1 MDKVS
6 CNMKKALLILIMVLG
21 CSAFLS
27 AKKRVKNLYTLP
39 PDKNTATSKAQVPM
53 APLSDRTFLVGN
65 AHGLFKV
72 TIDNK
77 AIPIWTGGTIEQI
90 LNIEV
95 IKEVP
100 DKDASTANI
109 VAQNATNALART
121 QSGAQND
128 TLQNGFI
135 GDSSALGTANTN
147 SSNILASYP
156 KDSSLNIA
164 TNGIDDTANGSQS
177 ATTKKRVSAWLFRSS
192 AGVLYS
198 EDLETFSL
206 RNEGLPQLVIKEYS
220 EEKGETFH
228 PVIHTLKDLAADP
241 FDNNRLIT
249 ATKDCVYLSEDCGL
263 TWKNIGSMSANTSGI
278 KAVAVT
284 TIKGRPA
291 TDTQKA
297 TVDEVVAFES
307 HPIFGFAYKRL
318 STARPAWIDVSAGF
332 DLMTSMTQIDEISDI
347 LPVKKVNADGS
358 IETAIYCA
366 QSYIPRIY
374 RFDWEDRRAVR
385 LYKGEAFNGT
395 IDGLSIVDGSLLYS
409 TVDNLGSLNP
419 ETLQS
424 PGVPQKLETWK
435 RALKS
440 AGGVPNCAWV
450 PKTQS
455 GFNQN
460 VLLNELWLLFS
471 GTINTPYAEAA
482 DGKKCVYAS
491 AYQCREQKGIDKF
504 RKIIHDNGLNAL
516 VIDMK
521 DDYGLLR
528 YQTKDPYV
536 LKMAKVTQYKVD
548 LDHFVEEFKKDGV
561 YLVAR
566 IVVFKDRNLSNIEG
580 NKYAIWNKKTNTKW
594 IGIRGYI
601 DTTDDEGEVIGSTA
615 DYYDE
620 EWVDPYCP
628 IVWQYNT
635 AIAKELIARGFD
647 EVQFDYIRFPTDGLN
662 MGSASYRWQSK
673 GMDKEAALTSFLSY
687 ARKNID
693 APIGIDIYGANGWYR
708 SGTRTGQDVEMLCEY
723 VDVIGPMFYPSHFEQ
738 GFLDCAPRDDRTYRI
753 YYYGTYRNTIMARNR
768 VIVRPW
774 VQAFRLNVSYDRE
787 FYNKEYVI
795 KQVFGVRDSVDRGY
809 MYWNNAGNYE
819 TISRDV
825 GPGDVYIGTTP
836 ESRARPSPTIGKEKA
851 TLDRQ
856 SATQGDESLTQTPSE
871 KKALDALDTIYY
883 NRKRDTS
890 LNSSASKNKTDNK
903 QLPPQASYQTI
914 KFSAPK
920 SVSNNLC
927 VILECEKVGEKGLP
941 LAPCAPLLANF
952 TKDFSSKR
960 AFTPKDLCNTPFV
973 QVIQTPSEGST
984 AFESTSCAFSTSNP
998 LCHSFYGPALFAQK
1012 ANFSFYT
1019 FFSQSPFS
1027 SKVACAFRDYS
1038 ASNYFYTCAPYAK
1051 RISST
1056 ITLSSAG

>member
-1 MDKVS
+1 MS
-6 CNMKKALLILIMVLG
+6 CSMKKALLVLLVALG
-21 CSAFLS
+21 CTVALS

-39 PDKNTATSKAQVPM
+39 PDKSSAAASKAQVPM
-53 APLSDRTFLVGN
+53 VPLSDRTFLVGN

-77 AIPIWTGGTIEQI
+77 AIPLWTGGAVEQI

-95 IKEVP
+95 SAP
-100 DKDASTANI
+100 TATKSSAN
-109 VAQNATNALART
+109 TGGALSS
-121 QSGAQND
+121 SGANAV
-128 TLQNGFI
+128 NGVSYS
-135 GDSSALGTANTN
+135 GGANSPGGASYSGGAN
-147 SSNILASYP
+147 SSNGAAVS
-156 KDSSLNIA
+156 
-164 TNGIDDTANGSQS
+164 NGANKANNPNSFNGANGSGAADGANVARGTDLANGANSPNGSGAVS
-177 ATTKKRVSAWLFRSS
+177 ANSSFDNASAGAGGKKQFVTAWLFRTS

-198 EDLETFSL
+198 DDLTNFSL
-206 RNEGLPQLVIKEYS
+206 RNEGLPHLVIKEYS
-220 EEKGETFH
+220 EQNGESFRS
-228 PVIHTLKDLAADP
+228 VVHTLKDLCADP

-249 ATKDCVYLSEDCGL
+249 ATKDCVYLSENCGAS
-263 TWKNIGSMSANTSGI
+263 WKSLGSMSANTSGI
-278 KAVAVT
+278 KSVAVT
-284 TIKGRPA
+284 TIKGHPA

-297 TVDEVVAFES
+297 TSDEVVAFES
-307 HPIFGFAYKRL
+307 HPIFGFAYMRL
-318 STARPAWIDVSAGF
+318 SAARPAWIDVSAGF

-347 LPVKKVNADGS
+347 LPIKEVHDDGS
-358 IETAIYCA
+358 VSTAIYCA

-374 RFDWEDRRAVR
+374 RFDWEARRAVR
-385 LYKGEAFNGT
+385 IFKGETFNGT
-395 IDGLSIVDGSLLYS
+395 IDGLSIVDGALLYS
-409 TVDNLGSLNP
+409 TVDNLGSLN
-419 ETLQS
+419 LQSFQS

-435 RALKS
+435 RAFKS

-460 VLLNELWLLFS
+460 ILLNELWLLFS
-471 GTINTPYAEAA
+471 GTINTPYAQQA
-482 DGKKCVYAS
+482 DGRKCVYAS
-491 AYQCREQKGIDKF
+491 AYQCREQRGIDKF
-504 RKIIHDNGLNAL
+504 RQIIRDNNLNGL

-528 YQTKDPYV
+528 YQTRDPYV

-580 NKYAIWNKKTNTKW
+580 AKYAIWNKKTNSKW
-594 IGIRGYI
+594 VGIRSYI
-601 DTTDDEGEVIGSTA
+601 DTTDEEGVVIGSTA

-738 GFLDCAPRDDRTYRI
+738 GFLDCEPRSDRTYRI
-753 YYYGTYRNTIMARNR
+753 YYYGTYRNTVMARNR

-795 KQVFGVRDSVDRGY
+795 KQVFGVRDSVNRGY

-825 GPGDVYIGTTP
+825 TPDDAYIGTTP
-836 ESRARPSPTIGKEKA
+836 ESRARPTPTIGREKA
-851 TLDRQ
+851 TLDKQ
-856 SATQGDESLTQTPSE
+856 STADDTNLTQSFSE
-871 KKALDALDTIYY
+871 RRALDALDSVYY
-883 NRKRDTS
+883 SRKRDTS
-890 LNSSASKNKTDNK
+890 MNNTTPQKNT
-903 QLPPQASYQTI
+903 SYQAITTA
-914 KFSAPK
+914 K
-920 SVSNNLC
+920 
-927 VILECEKVGEKGLP
+927 
-941 LAPCAPLLANF
+941 
-952 TKDFSSKR
+952 KD
-960 AFTPKDLCNTPFV
+960 T
-973 QVIQTPSEGST
+973 
-984 AFESTSCAFSTSNP
+984 TS
-998 LCHSFYGPALFAQK
+998 
-1012 ANFSFYT
+1012 
-1019 FFSQSPFS
+1019 
-1027 SKVACAFRDYS
+1027 
-1038 ASNYFYTCAPYAK
+1038 
-1051 RISST
+1051 
-1056 ITLSSAG
+1056 